1 MVDLKKTSDALCRL
15 AAENGAQGFSA
26 TVFTREKQELN
37 TENDQFSLY
46 RTTFDH
52 GAALTV
58 LTEGRKGAASGNDLS
73 DEGLAALASSA
84 MASAAS
90 SQPDEANAIA
100 PCQGSHT
107 FHNGPFAPDM
117 PRFYDRLTEFLAAVA
132 RDYPQ
137 VKLMAMIADH
147 TATHT
152 LYANHNGTVFENF
165 DGVYHVVL
173 EFAGNDGA
181 RTTGF
186 HDAAVAFHDLDTP
199 IMALGNVAQALRDAQ
214 DSLTVAATPD
224 KFVGPIIMTPA
235 LAQQAAAM
243 LVDVAMSGNVIM
255 AGTSLWRD
263 SIGKAVASDKVTL
276 RLAVDDDR
284 LAERDPFTSDGFL
297 SREVTLIEKGV
308 LRSHCL
314 DLYAAG
320 KSGRPVT
327 ANDGATPIMEPGDDA
342 LSDMIASID
351 CGLLV
356 GGFSGGHP
364 GANGELSGV
373 AKNSFLIRHGKIVG
387 AVSETM
393 ISCNLLALF
402 RSVSAVSREA
412 VCSGDSVFPYVK
424 CEGVTVSGK

>member
-152 LYANHNGTVFENF
+152 LYANHNGTAFENF

-199 IMALGNVAQALRDAQ
+199 IMALGNVAQALRDAHLDGEFVVYRWT
-214 DSLTVAATPD
+214 DS
-224 KFVGPIIMTPA
+224 
-235 LAQQAAAM
+235 
-243 LVDVAMSGNVIM
+243 NVP
-255 AGTSLWRD
+255 
-263 SIGKAVASDKVTL
+263 
-276 RLAVDDDR
+276 RLQVW
-284 LAERDPFTSDGFL
+284 
-297 SREVTLIEKGV
+297 
-308 LRSHCL
+308 C
-314 DLYAAG
+314 
-320 KSGRPVT
+320 
-327 ANDGATPIMEPGDDA
+327 DDA
-342 LSDMIASID
+342 PVSPLID
-351 CGLLV
+351 ILQVFNEWQWSPDNTTSQDYWLGIQLNPDGSADV
-356 GGFSGGHP
+356 QTWGRARVADWIDGGVIG
-364 GANGELSGV
+364 
-373 AKNSFLIRHGKIVG
+373 
-387 AVSETM
+387 
-393 ISCNLLALF
+393 
-402 RSVSAVSREA
+402 
-412 VCSGDSVFPYVK
+412 Y
-424 CEGVTVSGK
+424 